1 MINKTEKSLI
11 LFIEG
16 VLFSYSQVFFS
27 KQKIFALI
35 LLAVTFFDW
44 IAGLSGLIAVL
55 VSNIAATVLGFR
67 KTNVSQGFYGF
78 NSLLVG
84 LGLGMLYQPDIEFFF
99 VLVFASL
106 FTFFLSIW
114 LEGFFGKYGLPYLSW
129 PFLFGLWMVTLAS
142 RQFAALDMSERGI
155 FMLNEIY
162 QYGGMKMVKL
172 YFWTNDLQIHEAI
185 KIYFRSLAAIF
196 FQYHLLA
203 GLLVAIGLLIYSRI
217 AFLLSVVGFFSAYY
231 FYILFGANLADLSY
245 GYIGFNFIL
254 TAIAIG
260 GFFIVPSKY
269 SFLWV
274 VLLTP
279 IISFIITATSAF
291 FSLVNLSIYSLAFN
305 IVVVMFLYILK
316 FRERNHYNPE
326 LVAVQHFSPE
336 QNLYAQQNY
345 KTRFDVNAWIELT
358 LPLLGEWKV
367 TQGHSGEHTH
377 REDWRHAWDFEI
389 FDDEGQNFGNN
400 GLEPKD
406 YYCFGKPVLA
416 PADGFVQEIQ
426 DGIPDNP
433 IGEMNLGNNW
443 GNTIVIKHA
452 ENLYTKL
459 SHLKIGSIK
468 VYKGTYVKRGE
479 IIAHCG
485 NSGRSVVPHLHF
497 QVQSDPF
504 IGSKTKDYPVANYLV
519 KTGGNSELKIF
530 DRPTKGQTISNVVK
544 NDSLFKAFNFVPGQM
559 ISFEVSREESDPEKV
574 EWEVKSDM
582 YNYTFLECSGTE
594 SKAYFRNNGNLFYFT
609 GFSGDKKSL
618 LYYFYLGAY
627 KVLLGYYHHL
637 EVKDTFP
644 LNSLRTGL
652 LVFLQDFIAP
662 FYMFM
667 HADFSLKYFNLED
680 DLSTSRIEFHSDA
693 QLKIARKVFE
703 SYSFE
708 ITVSGGR
715 IELFKV
721 KRDDLELSAKEVES

>member
-1 MINKTEKSLI
+1 
-11 LFIEG
+11 
-16 VLFSYSQVFFS
+16 
-27 KQKIFALI
+27 
-35 LLAVTFFDW
+35 
-44 IAGLSGLIAVL
+44 
-55 VSNIAATVLGFR
+55 
-67 KTNVSQGFYGF
+67 
-78 NSLLVG
+78 
-84 LGLGMLYQPDIEFFF
+84 
-99 VLVFASL
+99 VFASL

-142 RQFAALDMSERGI
+142 RQFTALDMSERGI

-203 GLLVAIGLLIYSRI
+203 GLLVAIGLLVYSRI

-274 VLLTP
+274 ILLTP
-279 IISFIITATSAF
+279 IISFIITSTSAF
-291 FSLVNLSIYSLAFN
+291 FNLVNLSIYSLAFN
-305 IVVVMFLYILK
+305 IVVVLFLYILK

-326 LVAVQHFSPE
+326 LVVVQHFSPE
-336 QNLYAQQNY
+336 QNLYSQQNY

-358 LPLLGEWKV
+358 LPLMGDWKV
-367 TQGHSGEHTH
+367 TQGHTGEHTH

-389 FDDEGQNFGNN
+389 FDDEGHNFGNN
-400 GLEPKD
+400 GFEPKD

-443 GNTIVIKHA
+443 GNSIVIKHA

-468 VYKGTYVKRGE
+468 VQKGAYVKRGE

-504 IGSKTKDYPVANYLV
+504 IGSKTKDYSLAHYLV
-519 KTGGNSELKIF
+519 KSGKTYELKIF
-530 DRPTKGQTISNVVK
+530 DRPAKDEVVGNVVK
-544 NDSLFKAFNFVPGQM
+544 NDTLFKAFNFVPGQ
-559 ISFEVSREESDPEKV
+559 IVSFEVITNGSVPKTIVWD
-574 EWEVKSDM
+574 VKTDM
-582 YNYTFLECSGTE
+582 YNNTYLECRSGG
-594 SKAYFRNNGNLFYFT
+594 SKAYFRNNGNLFYFMN
-609 GFSGDKKSL
+609 FSGDKDSF
-618 LYYFYLGAY
+618 LYYFYLGLY
-627 KVLLGYYHHL
+627 KVLLGYYDTL
-637 EVKDTFP
+637 QLKDTYP
-644 LNSLRTGL
+644 LKAFRKGSLQ
-652 LVFLQDFIAP
+652 FLQDFIAP
-662 FYMFM
+662 FYLFI
-667 HADFSLKYFNLED
+667 HAEYSLHYLNIED
-680 DLSTSRIEFHSDA
+680 DLSTSSIH
-693 QLKIARKVFE
+693 LKSTSELKFAAGILE
-703 SYSFE
+703 SYKFE
-708 ITVSGGR
+708 ILIGKGKIEKFEVSGKGLA
-715 IELFKV
+715 I
-721 KRDDLELSAKEVES
+721 SAREIKS

>member
-1 MINKTEKSLI
+1 MINKAEKSLI

-27 KQKIFALI
+27 KQKTFALI

-55 VSNIAATVLGFR
+55 VSNIAATILGFR

-84 LGLGMLYQPDIEFFF
+84 LGLGMLYQPAIEFFF

-155 FMLNEIY
+155 FLLNEIY
-162 QYGGMKMVKL
+162 QYGGMKMVNL
-172 YFWTNDLQIHEAI
+172 YFWAHELQIHEAI

-203 GLLVAIGLLIYSRI
+203 GLLIAIGLLVYSRI
-217 AFLLSVVGFFSAYY
+217 AFLLSVVGFFSAYF
-231 FYILFGANLADLSY
+231 FYNLIGADIAELSY

-291 FSLVNLSIYSLAFN
+291 LNLVNLSIYSLAFN

-326 LVAVQHFSPE
+326 LVVVQHFSPE
-336 QNLYAQQNY
+336 QNLYSQQNY
-345 KTRFDVNAWIELT
+345 KTRFDVSAWIEFT
-358 LPLLGEWKV
+358 LPFMGEWTV
-367 TQGHSGEHTH
+367 SQGHNGEHTH

-389 FDDEGQNFGNN
+389 FDDEGHNFINTGF
-400 GLEPKD
+400 EPKD

-416 PADGFVQEIQ
+416 PADGLVQEIQ

-443 GNTIVIKHA
+443 GNTIVIKHS

-479 IIAHCG
+479 IIAYAG

-504 IGSKTKDYPVANYLV
+504 IGSKTKDYPFANYLKKAGSAYV
-519 KTGGNSELKIF
+519 LKMF
-530 DRPTKGQTISNVVK
+530 DRPLKSETISNVAR
-544 NDSLFKAFNFVPGQM
+544 NDSMFRVFNFVPGQV
-559 ISFEVSREESDPEKV
+559 ISFEISKPNSELVRV

-582 YNYTFLECSGTE
+582 YNNTFLECSSTK
-594 SKAYFRNNGNLFYFT
+594 SKAFFRNNGNLFYFT

-637 EVKDTFP
+637 ELKDTFP
-644 LNSLRTGL
+644 LTSLRNGL
-652 LVFLQDFIAP
+652 MVFLQDFVAP

-667 HADFSLKYFNLED
+667 HADFRLKYFKLED
-680 DLSTSRIEFHSDA
+680 DLSTSRIEFHSGA
-693 QLKIARKVFE
+693 QLRLAAKALE

-715 IELFKV
+715 IERFKV
-721 KRDDLELSAKEVES
+721 KSSDFELSAKEVKS